1 MRSSSRARR
10 ADDMPT
16 VSGFIARSLRHASRE
31 RRSIRSRTAEGD
43 GHGFE
48 RQLPAQAGID
58 LSIVIGLDKWVPAFA
73 FAGMTGLEVFP
84 PYPAQVAGRAG
95 ATAITPFVQ
104 TGAVALI
111 AAVCLRADQLDQ
123 PAAAQLP
130 R

>member
-43 GHGFE
+43 GHGLE
-48 RQLPAQAGID
+48 RQLPAQAGIHI
-58 LSIVIGLDKWVPAFA
+58 SIVSGSDERVPAFT

-84 PYPAQVAGRAG
+84 PFPAQVAGRAG
-95 ATAITPFVQ
+95 AAAVTPFVQ
-104 TGAVALI
+104 TG
-111 AAVCLRADQLDQ
+111 
-123 PAAAQLP
+123 
-130 R
+130 